1 MRQAITIGCGI
12 ILFFILS
19 GCTDH
24 SRNFTVYV
32 EDTSSFEIGSIE
44 AAVDKQGDE
53 TSTATPE
60 ISPTISIPA
69 I

>member
-1 MRQAITIGCGI
+1 MRQAIIIGCGI
-12 ILFFILS
+12 TLFFILA

-32 EDTSSFEIGSIE
+32 EDESSFDIGSIE
-44 AAVDKQGDE
+44 SAVDKQGGE

-69 I
+69 L